1 MLSTLTDVNKNAA
14 HTAEQVIFTSWLVD
28 GTGGPIQSG
37 VWLRVGS
44 GTILSLGSRPPQ
56 TMRPGGECDL
66 SGYTLLPGLVDS
78 HVHLTMSGTGDMAI
92 RRMQLESAYGDAAA
106 MIDRH
111 LQQHADAG
119 VVVVRDGGD
128 GAGHV
133 LRFKTRP
140 AVPLAVRVQSAGR
153 AWRQSGRYGRLIG
166 RPPRA
171 GMALEE
177 AVAGDRPRP
186 DHVKIVNSG
195 LNSLTHFARE
205 TAPQFSLEEMRAAV
219 EAARARGLGVM
230 VHANGRVP
238 VAMAVTAGVRS
249 VEHGFFMGAE
259 NLSRMA
265 DSRVIWVPT
274 AVTMS
279 AYAQQLAS
287 GSIEA
292 QLARRN
298 FDHQMEQ
305 LQMARRLGVRVA
317 LGTDAGSLGVHH
329 GTALREEMAIVMA
342 AGWSLPEA
350 VQSGSSAAAPLVGG
364 GYTGIVAPGHAA
376 TFIAI
381 KGPPEHLPHSLGRV
395 GPAWVDGRRTRGGP
409 GCVVG

>member
-1 MLSTLTDVNKNAA
+1 MTDTNQGAA
-14 HTAEQVIFTSWLVD
+14 DATEQVIFTSWLVD

-37 VWLRVGS
+37 VWLRLGS
-44 GTILSLGSRPPQ
+44 GTILSMGPRPPQ
-56 TMRPGGECDL
+56 NMPPGGGCDL

-78 HVHLTMSGTGDMAI
+78 HVHLTMSGTGDIAL
-92 RRMQLESAYGDAAA
+92 RRMQLESEYRDAAA
-106 MIDRH
+106 MIDVH
-111 LQQHADAG
+111 LRQHADAG
-119 VVVVRDGGD
+119 VVAVRDGGD

-140 AVPLAVRVQSAGR
+140 ARPLPVRVQSAGR
-153 AWRQSGRYGRLIG
+153 AWRQGGRYGRLIG
-166 RPPRA
+166 RPPKA
-171 GMALEE
+171 GMTLAG
-177 AVAGDRPRP
+177 AVAGDRPAP

-195 LNSLTHFARE
+195 LNSLTHFAKE

-219 EAARARGLGVM
+219 EAAAVRGLGVM

-238 VAMAVTAGVRS
+238 VATAVTAGCRS
-249 VEHGFFMGAE
+249 VEHGFFMGSD
-259 NLSRMA
+259 NLARMA

-274 AVTMS
+274 AVTMR
-279 AYAQQLAS
+279 AYAQQLAP

-292 QLARRN
+292 QMARRN

-305 LQMARRLGVRVA
+305 LLMARRLGVRVA

-329 GTALREEMAIVMA
+329 GKALREEMAIVME
-342 AGWSLPEA
+342 AGWSLSEA

-364 GYTGIVAPGHAA
+364 GYTGTVAPGHAA

-381 KGPPEHLPHSLGRV
+381 KGAPEHLPDSLGRV
-395 GPAWVDGRRTRGGP
+395 GSVWVDGRRMP
-409 GCVVG
+409 G